1 MLNGKIGEWSP
12 DPARSNI
19 GVFLPWSGLMDQL
32 CRAWGRYRSE
42 SRMEKVQL
50 WFRPVLQWEL
60 AVYRYPSCVTHT
72 RCFLQIIQCEIKVLN
87 FHFQITFIKQVKSK
101 LGSNLGKHFFFF
113 NVGRNDWLLA
123 RLCIWRQKMSSC
135 ALCNCA
141 RKGLHVQIPGLYT
154 ISSYFRLSIFY
165 TWEVFYRIF
174 GAVTV
179 GSRCS
184 KLSPGCWASC
194 GWSSLFLHLLAA
206 NCSKVTNSIVL
217 REFALEHLPWIIIAD
232 FCIFFLNLI

>member
-1 MLNGKIGEWSP
+1 MRAGSVQVSK
-12 DPARSNI
+12 
-19 GVFLPWSGLMDQL
+19 L
-32 CRAWGRYRSE
+32 CHS
-42 SRMEKVQL
+42 
-50 WFRPVLQWEL
+50 
-60 AVYRYPSCVTHT
+60 H
-72 RCFLQIIQCEIKVLN
+72 KVLPPDYSVWN
-87 FHFQITFIKQVKSK
+87 KGFKLSFPDNLHKTSK
-101 LGSNLGKHFFFF
+101 IQAWIQSWKAFLFF

-232 FCIFFLNLI
+232 FCMFFLNLI